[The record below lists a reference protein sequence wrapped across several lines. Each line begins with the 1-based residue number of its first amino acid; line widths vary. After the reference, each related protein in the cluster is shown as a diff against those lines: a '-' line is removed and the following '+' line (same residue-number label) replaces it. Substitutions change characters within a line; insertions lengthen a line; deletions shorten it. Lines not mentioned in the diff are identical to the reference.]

1 MKAIRLLAIAMALTL
16 AFSVQGFAAA
26 EIEIV
31 NLNAGTGAGF
41 DDPGAPVVAPGNPG
55 TTIGEQRLEAFK
67 KAAEIWGAALDSSVK
82 IRILASFEPLACDAN
97 SAVLGSA
104 GPTTGVA
111 NFPGAEYANTWYPI
125 ALANKLAGERLIP
138 FPSNNLVQNATTLGE
153 IRARFNSELG
163 QPDCFA
169 GGGWY
174 LGLDANEPTGQTDLV
189 AVLLHEFGH
198 GLGFLSFINKKTGTE
213 FKGWPDVYSRLI
225 RDNWTGINWGNTVPS
240 IRRKTGVLGNIVF
253 LGAEVTATADQ
264 VLSKPPHLKV
274 TAPAAIAAS
283 YDVGT
288 ASFGPAIKAAVSGE
302 LVYPDDAGGASS
314 KDGCEAIGM
323 DLTGKLALIDRGTC
337 NFTVKVKN
345 AQNAGAKG
353 VVIADNDPANVPP
366 PGLGGSDNSITIPSV
381 RITKADGDTIKTALA
396 STIQATLEEDLAS
409 PTLAGADAADHVHLY
424 APPVV
429 APGSSVSHYDTT
441 AYRNLLMEPFI
452 NSDLTHSVQAP
463 EDLTLELLHDIG
475 W

>member
-1 MKAIRLLAIAMALTL
+1 MKAIRLLTIALALTL
-16 AFSVQGFAAA
+16 ALSIQGFGAA

-67 KAAEIWGAALDSSVK
+67 AAAAIWGAALDSSVT
-82 IRILASFEPLACDAN
+82 IRILASFEPLACTAD

-111 NFPGAEYANTWYPI
+111 NFPGAEFANTWYPI
-125 ALANKLAGERLIP
+125 ALANKLAGERLNP
-138 FPSNNLVQNATTLGE
+138 APSDSLVAQPTTLGE

-225 RDNWTGINWGNTVPS
+225 EDNWTGINWGNTTPS

-253 LGAEVTATADQ
+253 TGAEVTAAADQ
-264 VLSKPPHLKV
+264 VLSKPPHLNV
-274 TAPAAIAAS
+274 TAPAAIAGS
-283 YDVGT
+283 YTVGP
-288 ASFGPAIKAAVSGE
+288 AGFGPAIKAPVSGE
-302 LVYPDDAGGASS
+302 LVYPNDGGGASLT
-314 KDGCEAIGM
+314 DGCEAFAV
-323 DLTGKLALIDRGTC
+323 DLTGKLVLVDRGTC

-353 VVIADNDPANVPP
+353 VVVADNDPANVPP
-366 PGLGGSDNSITIPSV
+366 PGLGGSDNSITIPSA

-396 STIQATLEEDLAS
+396 STIQASLEENLAA
-409 PTLAGADAADHVHLY
+409 PTLAGADAHDHVRLY

-429 APGSSVSHYDTT
+429 APGSSVSHYDIS

-452 NSDLTHSVQAP
+452 NSDLTHNVDAP
-463 EDLTLELLHDIG
+463 EDLSLELLHDIG

>member
-1 MKAIRLLAIAMALTL
+1 MKAIRLLTIVLALTL
-16 AFSVQGFAAA
+16 AFSVQGFGAA

-67 KAAEIWGAALDSSVK
+67 EAAGIWGAALDSSVK
-82 IRILASFEPLACDAN
+82 IRILASFEPLACTAD

-111 NFPGAEYANTWYPI
+111 NFPGAEFANTWYPI
-125 ALANKLAGERLIP
+125 ALANKLAGVRLIP
-138 FPSNNLVQNATTLGE
+138 TPSNNLVQNATTLGE

-163 QPDCFA
+163 NEGCFE

-174 LGLDANEPTGQTDLV
+174 LGLDANEPTGQSDLV

-225 RDNWTGINWGNTVPS
+225 QDNWTGINWGSTTPS

-253 LGAEVTATADQ
+253 TGAEVTTTADQ
-264 VLSKPPHLKV
+264 VLSKPPHLNV
-274 TAPAAIAAS
+274 TAPAGIAGS
-283 YDVGT
+283 YTVGT
-288 ASFGPAIKAAVSGE
+288 AGFGPAIKAAVSGE
-302 LVYPDDAGGASS
+302 LVYPNDGGGASLS
-314 KDGCEAIGM
+314 DGCEAFAV

-381 RITKADGDTIKTALA
+381 RITKVDGDTIKTALG
-396 STIQATLEEDLAS
+396 STIQASLEENLAAS
-409 PTLAGADAADHVHLY
+409 TLAGADAQDHVRLY

-429 APGSSVSHYDTT
+429 APGSSVSHYDTS

-452 NSDLTHSVQAP
+452 NSDLTHSVQSP